1 MNKRVRDLKVLDTI
15 GPILSS
21 DKWRIVSIEIV
32 DGNHKLGIV
41 CMENIRGSDGARQ
54 WITLNPNIE
63 LEATEYCL

>member
-15 GPILSS
+15 GPILSFE
-21 DKWRIVSIEIV
+21 WRIVSIEVV

-41 CMENIRGSDGARQ
+41 CMGNIRGSDGERQ

-63 LEATEYCL
+63 LEATEYWS